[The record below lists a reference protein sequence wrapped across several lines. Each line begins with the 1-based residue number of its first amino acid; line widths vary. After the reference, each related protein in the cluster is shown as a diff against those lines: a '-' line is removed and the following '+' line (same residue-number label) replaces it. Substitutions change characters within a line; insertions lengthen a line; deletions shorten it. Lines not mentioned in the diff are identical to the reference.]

1 MILWELLTRT
11 KPYENQNFMAT
22 TMDVLKGIRPA
33 IPAKTPS
40 EYAKI
45 VKKCWHGEPDK
56 RPSLDSILQY
66 FDGELGTDN
75 NV

>member
-1 MILWELLTRT
+1 MILWELLTRM

-22 TMDVLKGIRPA
+22 TMDVLNEIRPA

-45 VKKCWHGEPDK
+45 IKKCWNGEASK
-56 RPSLDSILQY
+56 RPLLDNILQY
-66 FDGELGTDN
+66 FNGELGNTET
-75 NV
+75 V